1 MANRSIAFQTAQ
13 NIGFREAIADQAD
26 MAFGEELPP
35 IKGNNAGRFLPA
47 MLKGMQAESG
57 QGRRVGMPEHAEDAA
72 LIMKVIVMRSVG
84 DHGSGPFSEGVAIG
98 AAGRNVGRL
107 APKHLY
113 LP

>member
-1 MANRSIAFQTAQ
+1 
-13 NIGFREAIADQAD
+13 
-26 MAFGEELPP
+26 
-35 IKGNNAGRFLPA
+35 
-47 MLKGMQAESG
+47 
-57 QGRRVGMPEHAEDAA
+57 
-72 LIMKVIVMRSVG
+72 VIVMRSVG